1 MKSHIKYKNSTDF
14 GKDLGLSLFEIELI
28 RQKKAIIEKLK
39 KARINKGISQSTVAK
54 MILTQQP
61 AIARMESGQISEI
74 SLDFLCKIAL
84 ALNVSV
90 TIKAK
95 AA

>member
-1 MKSHIKYKNSTDF
+1 MKQHIKYKNYTDF

-39 KARINKGISQSTVAK
+39 KARKAKGISQANLAK
-54 MILTQQP
+54 LILTQQP

-74 SLDFLCKIAL
+74 SLDFLCKIGL
-84 ALNVSV
+84 ALNVSI